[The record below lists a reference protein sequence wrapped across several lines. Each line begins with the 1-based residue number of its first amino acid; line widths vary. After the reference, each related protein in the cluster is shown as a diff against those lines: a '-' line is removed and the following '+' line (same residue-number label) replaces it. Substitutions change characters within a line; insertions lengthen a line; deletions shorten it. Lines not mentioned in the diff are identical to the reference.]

1 MKKILRLDLCKHR
14 VWKDKNIKPEA
25 KEIFSYLYVNG
36 FDRIISHFNIGD
48 IQQTIKIKNKGL
60 RKNLE
65 SLKKYNYINYIEYFN
80 GMYEYHIC

>member
-48 IQQTIKIKNKGL
+48 IQQTIK
-60 RKNLE
+60 
-65 SLKKYNYINYIEYFN
+65 
-80 GMYEYHIC
+80 